1 MDKLYYD
8 GEFIRN
14 RIKQLRDLRDDSDR
28 EISLSIGRNESY
40 ITHIVSGSHLPG
52 MDCFLAICE
61 YFNITPGEFFD
72 PELKNPAELR
82 GINIELQRLLRAEYT
97 GFSKILKRLTED
109 DVKTIRDF
117 CAVLKKIE

>member
-14 RIKQLRDLRDDSDR
+14 RIKQLRDQGDDSDR

-40 ITHIVSGSHLPG
+40 ITHIISGSHLPG

-61 YFNITPGEFFD
+61 YFDVTPGEFFD
-72 PELKNPAELR
+72 PELKNPAEAR
-82 GINIELQRLLRAEYT
+82 EINLELQRLLRSEYT
-97 GFSKILKRLTED
+97 GIAKILKGLLRMM
-109 DVKTIRDF
+109 
-117 CAVLKKIE
+117 